1 MNITYKLQRDV
12 VSRIAAVLV
21 ENLKTANS
29 NIHIIYRNTTING
42 KSLVGVLNA
51 HMYAGETI
59 IVIIDDTNDVEKVNQ
74 SFKEIAI
81 QVI

>member
-21 ENLKTANS
+21 ENLKTAHS
-29 NIHIIYRNTTING
+29 NIHIVYRNITING

-59 IVIIDDTNDVEKVNQ
+59 IVIVEDANEVDEVK
-74 SFKEIAI
+74 SFFKEIALQI
-81 QVI
+81 I